1 MKNTILSVIIMT
13 LTMGVGFA
21 AKHTISNVGNTF
33 SPDTLIIE
41 VGEDIEF
48 SLGIT
53 HNAVEVIKDTW
64 DANGNTPKSVGFS
77 VPFGGGE
84 VVFPNA
90 GTYYYVCEPH
100 ASLGMKGVIIVQAAT
115 AISSV
120 SNDNSTFEVFPN
132 PASDF
137 INVSYTLNLSGI
149 VNIRIMNAAGVEVAN
164 ILKESQDP
172 GQYRNTFS
180 LNSDLASGI
189 YYVSLISS
197 NQSFINKLII
207 K

>member
-1 MKNTILSVIIMT
+1 
-13 LTMGVGFA
+13 
-21 AKHTISNVGNTF
+21 
-33 SPDTLIIE
+33 
-41 VGEDIEF
+41 
-48 SLGIT
+48 
-53 HNAVEVIKDTW
+53 
-64 DANGNTPKSVGFS
+64 
-77 VPFGGGE
+77 
-84 VVFPNA
+84 
-90 GTYYYVCEPH
+90 
-100 ASLGMKGVIIVQAAT
+100 MKGVIIVQAAT

-180 LNSDLASGI
+180 LNSDLSSGI